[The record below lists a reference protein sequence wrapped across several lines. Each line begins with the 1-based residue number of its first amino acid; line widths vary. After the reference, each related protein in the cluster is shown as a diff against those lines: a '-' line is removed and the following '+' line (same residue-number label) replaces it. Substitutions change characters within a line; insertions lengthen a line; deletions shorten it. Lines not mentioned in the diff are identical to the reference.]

1 MVLERAGTVISG
13 SRDVDR
19 GGRVP
24 LRLKNVIVLQSQ
36 GLSALV
42 GTVLS
47 YVDHKRRSPGGRAR
61 SVEPVITEILE
72 ALLTLGG
79 SAHRQAVADEVC
91 LRRVGR
97 SGSTESA
104 ARDEIYGAFDAYL
117 ARVATRKAPPLLWL
131 TLGSGSYR
139 WSLKDVGQ
147 DLFQTGAPALRMV
160 R

>member
-1 MVLERAGTVISG
+1 M
-13 SRDVDR
+13 
-19 GGRVP
+19 
-24 LRLKNVIVLQSQ
+24 
-36 GLSALV
+36 

-61 SVEPVITEILE
+61 PVDPVIAEILE

-79 SAHRQAVADEVC
+79 SAHRQAVADQVC
-91 LRRVGR
+91 LRRGGR
-97 SGSTESA
+97 SGPPEPA

-117 ARVATRKAPPLLWL
+117 ARVATRKVPPLMWL
-131 TLGSGSYR
+131 PLGCGSYR
-139 WSLKDVGQ
+139 WSLTDAGQ

>member
-1 MVLERAGTVISG
+1 M
-13 SRDVDR
+13 
-19 GGRVP
+19 
-24 LRLKNVIVLQSQ
+24 
-36 GLSALV
+36 

-61 SVEPVITEILE
+61 PVEPVIAEILE

-79 SAHRQAVADEVC
+79 SAHRQAVADQVC
-91 LRRVGR
+91 LRRGGR
-97 SGSTESA
+97 SGSPEPA

-117 ARVATRKAPPLLWL
+117 ARVATRKVPPLLWL
-131 TLGSGSYR
+131 PLGCGSYR
-139 WSLKDVGQ
+139 WSLTDAGQ